1 MNSHIQILIIY
12 PALFLSGSGYEVVRV
27 ELHTYVLEI
36 NDKFRHTVRLLPT
49 EVHRS
54 SSYTGGPMVRRSR
67 YQPVS
72 SKWASGTR
80 ADCYPG
86 WESIFSVRLY
96 PVQALVFK
104 VQAWRPRWRLCMHV
118 WMKCR
123 NAQVRANMRIFATK

>member
-1 MNSHIQILIIY
+1 
-12 PALFLSGSGYEVVRV
+12 
-27 ELHTYVLEI
+27 
-36 NDKFRHTVRLLPT
+36 
-49 EVHRS
+49 
-54 SSYTGGPMVRRSR
+54 MVRRSR

-123 NAQVRANMRIFATK
+123 NAQVRANENICYELVEGIFPGYATRNPESVENNVFVLRNTAKLSNFSSLMCLVKNRPSRTKLSLGTKVE